1 MTTLDLL
8 NTPKA
13 AAMSLANGF
22 GHPEAATGS
31 MVAVPL
37 VQILDNPYQ
46 PRGSYDPEHIL
57 KLAASIKALKRNL
70 PATMGL
76 QQVPLARLVLR
87 QRDGGLDVASRSL
100 YERGRAQRA
109 IHEERNAA
117 VQLMFGHS
125 RLRALM
131 VLNDGLRYALKHDHT
146 GIKFG
151 SVPEVETA
159 YAELLD
165 PDGDYAT
172 MPVVLGFALDHE
184 MWKHAITENS
194 QRKNITAIEEAVS
207 IERAME
213 EFGLS
218 IEEAAKPFGYQRST
232 AANKVRLR
240 KLPADVQ
247 KAISAG
253 DLSERHGRELLR
265 VIDDPARVKKLFDL
279 AINKSLSVRQLAEN
293 VDWEE
298 KRLKADQEKARQVAA
313 ARAALATWQT
323 PMGETLTPDRV
334 KDTQSWQVTAF
345 DKSDPKHRILV
356 EQGGC
361 SAQACDCFAVVH
373 STYHHEQ
380 SYRPDADKAPNFC
393 LGCTEQNHLFGKCRA
408 LGEVKDD
415 SADAR
420 AKAAAEAERRRQI
433 EAINTEAASV
443 WQRWLRDQDKHA
455 LWNSLAF
462 WRVVVKAY
470 GYGLDQVFEQSADLD
485 EACTLMLAQMYRST
499 REHNSE
505 LREYMHSVANVRKLI
520 KALGSVSRETEY
532 AGIQE
537 VFEGDDDESDEG

>member
-1 MTTLDLL
+1 MLDLL
-8 NTPKA
+8 KTPKA
-13 AAMSLANGF
+13 AAVSLANGA
-22 GHPEAATGS
+22 PVSQETPS
-31 MVAVPL
+31 TIVAVPL

-57 KLAASIKALKRNL
+57 KLAASIKALKSNL

-87 QRDGGLDVASRSL
+87 QRDGSVDVAARTL
-100 YERGRAQRA
+100 YERGRAQRI
-109 IHEERNAA
+109 IHEDRNAA

-131 VLNDGLRYALKHDHT
+131 VLCDGLRYALKHNHID
-146 GIKFG
+146 IAFS
-151 SVPEVETA
+151 SVPEVETT

-207 IERAME
+207 LQRAIDD
-213 EFGLS
+213 FGLTT
-218 IEEAAKPFGYQRST
+218 EEAGKPFGYARST
-232 AANKVRLR
+232 TANKIRLLS
-240 KLPADVQ
+240 LPADVQ
-247 KAISAG
+247 KQISTG
-253 DLSERHGRELLR
+253 ELTERHGRALLKLAEDPER
-265 VIDDPARVKKLFDL
+265 VRKAAETAIKKGQ
-279 AINKSLSVRQLAEN
+279 NVRQLEES
-293 VDWEE
+293 VGWEE
-298 KRLKADQEKARQVAA
+298 KALDQEKERARQVAA

-380 SYRPDADKAPNFC
+380 SYRPDADKAPNMC
-393 LGCTEQNHLFGKCRA
+393 LGCTAQNHLLGKCIA

-420 AKAAAEAERRRQI
+420 AKAEAERKRQV
-433 EAINTEAASV
+433 EAINTESASV
-443 WQRWLRDQDKHA
+443 WQRWLKDQDKHA

-470 GYGLDQVFEQSADLD
+470 GYGLDRVFAQSADLD
-485 EACTLMLAQMYRST
+485 RVCTLMLEQMYRTT

-505 LREYMHSVANVRKLI
+505 LREYMHSVAAVQKLI
-520 KALGSVSRETEY
+520 KALETEEY
-532 AGIQE
+532 AGIE
-537 VFEGDDDESDEG
+537 RIVEEGGNND